1 MVRIGGIDIKS
12 KRQDTRLR
20 RGYPHAEPVLHPTV
34 RSASQVNHWFVR
46 TIPLFSLILMALIA
60 GPDPVQGQS
69 VPSALLRSGTI
80 APVRRIA
87 VRADSR
93 LWLEGSSN
101 VRDWTCKATAMDAT
115 IDVGE
120 RNHTEASDILPVR
133 GAVVRVPVRM
143 LKCGDRHMEAHMYS
157 ALKSPEN
164 SPAGFIVAEL
174 EGLPVTDGITR
185 TVEVTGHLTIAGVE
199 RPINIKV
206 LGDKLPDGT
215 LRARGTLPILMT
227 DFGITPPRPWGG
239 ILRTANKVL
248 IQFEIFV
255 DPVQ

>member
-1 MVRIGGIDIKS
+1 
-12 KRQDTRLR
+12 
-20 RGYPHAEPVLHPTV
+20 
-34 RSASQVNHWFVR
+34 VR
-46 TIPLFSLILMALIA
+46 TFSLFSLILVAITA
-60 GPDPVQGQS
+60 GSGSVQGQS
-69 VPSALLRSGTI
+69 VPTALLRSGTM
-80 APVRRIA
+80 APVRKIS

-93 LWLEGSSN
+93 LWLEGRSN
-101 VRDWTCKATAMDAT
+101 VRDWTCKATAMEAT

-120 RNHTEASDILPVR
+120 RHRTDAPDMLPVR
-133 GAVVRVPVRM
+133 GAVVKVPVRM
-143 LKCGDRHMEAHMYS
+143 LKCGDRHMEAHMYA

-164 SPAGFIVAEL
+164 SPSGFIVAEL
-174 EGLPVTDGITR
+174 QGLPVTDGITR

-199 RPINIKV
+199 RPINISV